1 MAWVPCSVSARRS
14 MEGGA
19 HNALSSFP
27 RWHAN
32 AAEAVGQALKAGVT
46 NALKETLSAL
56 VIYRSAAEPGAAPV
70 ATVLVVRRAAV
81 PEATRTAVGRVGVV
95 GEPP

>member
-1 MAWVPCSVSARRS
+1 
-14 MEGGA
+14 MERTAGGKGE
-19 HNALSSFP
+19 
-27 RWHAN
+27 HAN